1 MKTLEGKTAAITGA
15 AGGIGLALA
24 SALVQRGA
32 RVALAD
38 VNEELLEQSA
48 HALRTEGAEVSTHLV
63 DVSSY
68 EAVERF
74 RDDAIAEH
82 GAVDILM
89 NNAGLTMFGALDQF
103 SMQQIERIV
112 GVNLMGVIH
121 GCHAFLPH
129 LKGRPDAHI
138 VNMSSMA
145 AISGM
150 PMQSTYCATKA
161 AVRGLSQSL
170 SAELAPTSVNVT
182 WMVAGPI
189 GTSIMA
195 NAESFD
201 TKLTDKMNQLLQSRA
216 MKPETAAQ
224 KILRAVLRNQPEI
237 RLTLSCEAYHQ
248 LNRLSPG
255 LVRASMRTA
264 HGFLG
269 GKKSDA

>member
-1 MKTLEGKTAAITGA
+1 MKTLKGKTAAITGA
-15 AGGIGLALA
+15 AGGLGLALA
-24 SALVQRGA
+24 SSLVQRGA

-38 VNEELLEQSA
+38 VNAKQLEEAAS
-48 HALRTEGAEVSTHLV
+48 ALRSGGAGVSTHVV
-63 DVSSY
+63 DVSNY

-82 GAVDILM
+82 GAVDMLV
-89 NNAGLTMFGALDQF
+89 NNAGITMYGALDQF
-103 SMQQIERIV
+103 SLDQIERVV
-112 GVNLMGVIH
+112 GVNLMGVLY
-121 GCHAFLPH
+121 GCRSFLPH

-170 SAELAPTSVNVT
+170 SAELAPTNVNVT

-189 GTSIMA
+189 GTAIMA

-201 TKLTDKMNQLLQSRA
+201 TKLTGKMNELLVSRA
-216 MKPETAAQ
+216 MRPEKAAD
-224 KILRAVLRNQPEI
+224 KILHAVLRNQPEI

-255 LVRASMRTA
+255 LVRVSMRAA
-264 HGFLG
+264 HGFLSG
-269 GKKSDA
+269 NN